1 MENGEKIVLELTPDE
16 LELIFAN
23 LYGDS
28 EQVKNA
34 FDGDGVARY
43 EKIFDGLSKKIAQ
56 EKYKLIAEFIEQNE
70 NFNYNSKLDNFEKD
84 LKYRE
89 LDLKTICEISKF
101 IYLDLFRKDYIELQ
115 KVFNILFNFLIDK
128 VR

>member
-1 MENGEKIVLELTPDE
+1 MENEEKIVLELTPDE

-43 EKIFDGLSKKIAQ
+43 EK
-56 EKYKLIAEFIEQNE
+56 
-70 NFNYNSKLDNFEKD
+70 
-84 LKYRE
+84 
-89 LDLKTICEISKF
+89 
-101 IYLDLFRKDYIELQ
+101 
-115 KVFNILFNFLIDK
+115 V
-128 VR
+128 

>member
-1 MENGEKIVLELTPDE
+1 MENEEKIVLELTPDE

-43 EKIFDGLSKKIAQ
+43 EKVFDGLSKKIAK
-56 EKYKLIAEFIEQNE
+56 EEYKLIAEFIEQNE

-89 LDLKTICEISKF
+89 LDLETICEISKF